1 MNTENSSIILAQAL
15 EQQNKVMLCMLD
27 ALREEHRAL
36 SSTDL
41 ESFERSVR
49 NKQDQVKILEQT
61 QAQLGALTPILNGKF
76 SKTTIVNYIGNLPAG
91 SQRSQLEKLWDTLQK
106 TTKDCSDQNII
117 NNRIMDASSTHLRQA
132 ISILRGDLSGPTVN
146 VYGASGRQKTHSN
159 GQSLATA

>member
-15 EQQNKVMLCMLD
+15 EQQTRVMLCMLD
-27 ALREEHRAL
+27 ALREEHRTL
-36 SSTDL
+36 SSADL

-49 NKQDQVKILEQT
+49 NKQDQVTILEQT

-76 SKTTIVNYIGNLPAG
+76 SKTTIVSYIGKLPAG
-91 SQRSQLEKLWDTLQK
+91 SQRSQLESLWDTLQK
-106 TTKDCSDQNII
+106 TTRDCSEQNII

-146 VYGASGRQKTHSN
+146 VYGASGRQKANSN

>member
-49 NKQDQVKILEQT
+49 TKQDQVKILEQT
-61 QAQLGALTPILNGKF
+61 QAQLDALTPILNGKF
-76 SKTTIVNYIGNLPAG
+76 SKTTIVKYIGKLPVS
-91 SQRSQLEKLWDTLQK
+91 SQRSQLENLWDTLQR
-106 TTKDCSDQNII
+106 TTKGCSEQNII
-117 NNRIMDASSTHLRQA
+117 NNRIMDASSTHLRQV
-132 ISILRGDLSGPTVN
+132 ISILRGDLSGPTAN